1 VAVPFLGAPQY
12 REFAS
17 NVPGDSG
24 FDPLNLWKGEMGSFV
39 GVKLDMRDAEIKHGR
54 LAMLAAAHWLSAET
68 LHPQIAEALGMKSDL
83 TANGLNPSL
92 LNGGLNASA
101 SFEAF
106 LVLAVVGAAITDLG
120 KDKESGPGD
129 YGTDFLGLKSFRPPV
144 ISGFLSEDREWM
156 GESEVVHGRLAMV
169 AISAFAAQEFVTKV
183 PVLNETPG
191 LF

>member
-12 REFAS
+12 REFAA

-24 FDPLNLWKGEMGSFV
+24 FDPLNLWSGEMGSFA
-39 GVKLDMRDAEIKHGR
+39 GVPLDMRDAEIKHGR

-68 LHPQIAEALGMKSDL
+68 FHPQIAEALGVKSSL
-83 TANGLNPSL
+83 TAGGLNPSL
-92 LNGGLNASA
+92 LNGGLDDPR
-101 SFEAF
+101 FQGF
-106 LVLAVVGAAITDLG
+106 LMVSVVAAAITDLS
-120 KDKESGPGD
+120 KDPKSGPGD
-129 YGTDFLGLKSFRPPV
+129 YGMDFLGLKGFRPPV
-144 ISGFLSEDREWM
+144 VSGFLAEDREWM

-169 AISAFAAQEFVTKV
+169 AITAFAAQEFVTKV